1 MPEGMGTE
9 APWRTLNGGPGFK
22 VHATHRN
29 SSYTKRSENSNRSAP
44 GNDKHPLSLVT
55 TRIRAVE
62 APVPLAVQGRKGPHQ
77 PEKGILTQLAKKSL
91 MLVIED
97 EFGVTRTLKVVS
109 SLATGC
115 SLSVSAFLWVQT
127 SWHHKVS
134 NICIMSYGFLGFFIA
149 LFLGNLEP

>member
-1 MPEGMGTE
+1 MAHSVAT
-9 APWRTLNGGPGFK
+9 PWLQST
-22 VHATHRN
+22 RN
-29 SSYTKRSENSNRSAP
+29 SSYTKRSENPNSSASP

-62 APVPLAVQGRKGPHQ
+62 GPVPLAVQGRKGPHQ
-77 PEKGILTQLAKKSL
+77 PEQGILTQLAKKSL

-115 SLSVSAFLWVQT
+115 SLSVSAFPWVLT

-134 NICIMSYGFLGFFIA
+134 NSCIMSYGFIGFFIA
-149 LFLGNLEP
+149 LFLGNLQP